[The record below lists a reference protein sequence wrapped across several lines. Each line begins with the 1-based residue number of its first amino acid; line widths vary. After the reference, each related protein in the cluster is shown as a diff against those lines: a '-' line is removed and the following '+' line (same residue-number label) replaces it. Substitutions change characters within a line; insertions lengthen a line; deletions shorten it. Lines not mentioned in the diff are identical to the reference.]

1 MQVGGGGSLR
11 SEINVTPL
19 VDVVLVLLIIFM
31 VITPVVQMG
40 YLVRV
45 PPKAPANLPPSAVQD
60 QIILRL
66 MPNNVIFINK
76 EEVPEANFPGRI
88 RDILHGNTHKS
99 FPGPQKALIVFND
112 EEAGFHGSIV
122 NGNLWLV
129 EGCRLPGMGW
139 TRISSDCNN
148 CGRGFTTKHTKVHE
162 NLYFWRR
169 RSGSGRGRGGRLC
182 PAG

>member
-11 SEINVTPL
+11 SDINVTPL

-66 MPNNVIFINK
+66 LPDNHIFINK
-76 EEVPEANFPGRI
+76 EEVPEANFPSRV
-88 RDILHGNTHKS
+88 RDILHGNTSKMVFFS
-99 FPGPQKALIVFND
+99 GSRDVDYETTMKFLDMAREAGCKKIGIIV
-112 EEAGFHGSIV
+112 EEAQ
-122 NGNLWLV
+122 
-129 EGCRLPGMGW
+129 
-139 TRISSDCNN
+139 
-148 CGRGFTTKHTKVHE
+148 
-162 NLYFWRR
+162 
-169 RSGSGRGRGGRLC
+169 
-182 PAG
+182 

>member
-11 SEINVTPL
+11 SDINVTPL

-66 MPNNVIFINK
+66 MPDNHIFINK
-76 EEVPEANFPGRI
+76 EEVPEANFPSRV
-88 RDILHGNTHKS
+88 RDILHGNTSKMVFFS
-99 FPGPQKALIVFND
+99 GSRDVDYETTMKFLDMARASGCKNIGIIV
-112 EEAGFHGSIV
+112 EEAQ
-122 NGNLWLV
+122 
-129 EGCRLPGMGW
+129 
-139 TRISSDCNN
+139 
-148 CGRGFTTKHTKVHE
+148 
-162 NLYFWRR
+162 
-169 RSGSGRGRGGRLC
+169 
-182 PAG
+182 

>member
-11 SEINVTPL
+11 SDINVTPL

-66 MPNNVIFINK
+66 MPDNHIFINK
-76 EEVPEANFPGRI
+76 EEVPEANFPSRV
-88 RDILHGNTHKS
+88 RDILHGNTSKMVFFS
-99 FPGPQKALIVFND
+99 GSRDVDYEATMKFLDMAREAGCKNIGIIV
-112 EEAGFHGSIV
+112 EEAQ
-122 NGNLWLV
+122 
-129 EGCRLPGMGW
+129 
-139 TRISSDCNN
+139 
-148 CGRGFTTKHTKVHE
+148 
-162 NLYFWRR
+162 
-169 RSGSGRGRGGRLC
+169 
-182 PAG
+182 

>member
-11 SEINVTPL
+11 SDINVTPL

-66 MPNNVIFINK
+66 LPDNHIFINK
-76 EEVPEANFPGRI
+76 QEVPEANFPGTV
-88 RDILHGNTHKS
+88 RDILHGNTSKMVFFS
-99 FPGPQKALIVFND
+99 GSRDVDYETTMKFLDMAREAGCKNIGIIV
-112 EEAGFHGSIV
+112 EEAQ
-122 NGNLWLV
+122 
-129 EGCRLPGMGW
+129 
-139 TRISSDCNN
+139 
-148 CGRGFTTKHTKVHE
+148 
-162 NLYFWRR
+162 
-169 RSGSGRGRGGRLC
+169 
-182 PAG
+182 